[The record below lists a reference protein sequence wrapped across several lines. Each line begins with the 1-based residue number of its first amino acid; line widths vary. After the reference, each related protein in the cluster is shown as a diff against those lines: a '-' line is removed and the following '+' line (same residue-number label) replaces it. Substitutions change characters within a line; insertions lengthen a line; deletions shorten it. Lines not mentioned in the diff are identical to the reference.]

1 MEQLNIIEKEKNI
14 AKKDFDK
21 VSPILI
27 NLMNVSPKKG
37 SNNGRNSGFV
47 LEDFE
52 RFLTKLITQDILPTK
67 AERFAVID
75 LLYKIQ
81 ARREA
86 IAILSGEWDI
96 KEIEKASESLGK
108 KMAVPK
114 TEPFGVSISQ
124 R

>member
-1 MEQLNIIEKEKNI
+1 MEQLNILEKEKKSL
-14 AKKDFDK
+14 KKDFDK

-27 NLMNVSPKKG
+27 ELMTISPKKET
-37 SNNGRNSGFV
+37 SNGRNQNFV
-47 LEDFE
+47 LKDFE
-52 RFLTKLITQDILPTK
+52 QFLMKLITHDILPTR
-67 AERFAVID
+67 EDRFAVINF
-75 LLYKIQ
+75 LYKIQ

-86 IAILSGEWDI
+86 IAFMTGELDME
-96 KEIEKASESLGK
+96 EIEKASESLGK